1 MPSKVDDL
9 LAKHNAEVQKIRG
22 FVDLTDEAKARRL
35 SEARAK
41 YQGEFAKAKAAE
53 RERVEKKVRQTR
65 KAVYGVPGKATFS
78 DAEGATLHDA
88 YWKSWD
94 RVTSVT
100 SEANPKAHNSKE
112 ELEKLLDLAE
122 RAGDPILAAACYHRG
137 LDLGLQSVVD
147 AYLDFRDDEARRLE
161 RYNEALEEQRKV
173 NSVEGLLSNAMAG
186 QVLGA

>member
-1 MPSKVDDL
+1 MPSKVDEL
-9 LAKHNAEVQKIRG
+9 LVKHNAEVQKIRG

-35 SEARAK
+35 SEAHAK

-65 KAVYGVPGKATFS
+65 KAVYGVPGKTTFS

-100 SEANPKAHNSKE
+100 ENSKTHNSKE

-122 RAGDPILAAACYHRG
+122 RAGALYSLPPAITGGWIWASSRSLMPTWISGMTRPSVLSATTRHSRSRG
-137 LDLGLQSVVD
+137 
-147 AYLDFRDDEARRLE
+147 R
-161 RYNEALEEQRKV
+161 
-173 NSVEGLLSNAMAG
+173 
-186 QVLGA
+186 

>member
-1 MPSKVDDL
+1 MPSKVDEL
-9 LAKHNAEVQKIRG
+9 LVKHNAEVQKIRG

-35 SEARAK
+35 SEAHAK

-65 KAVYGVPGKATFS
+65 KAVYGVPGKTTFS

-100 SEANPKAHNSKE
+100 ENSKTHNSKE

-137 LDLGLQSVVD
+137 LDLGVQPVVD
-147 AYLDFRDDEARRLE
+147 AYLDFRDDEAKRLE

-186 QVLGA
+186 QVLGS